1 MVWPPLGK
9 VTLRDLGHMRSGAP
23 KVRRQFL
30 NIQYSASLSDE
41 CVRACVY
48 MFAHVPICNEAR
60 EENRVSGSIT
70 LYLILLI
77 ESLT

>member
-9 VTLRDLGHMRSGAP
+9 ITLRDLGHMRSGAP

-41 CVRACVY
+41 CVRACACVCVY
-48 MFAHVPICNEAR
+48 VCTRAYMQ
-60 EENRVSGSIT
+60 
-70 LYLILLI
+70 
-77 ESLT
+77 